1 MTASTLPSSPA
12 APAPASARS
21 RTVGRIRVHL
31 HAGALTVRIGGVS
44 WRTSVRA
51 VTVSLIVFGVVTIGM
66 AWSVSVGD
74 FPIPLTDVIKEITG
88 IGGTTDSS
96 FIIHTLRLPRVLT
109 GVLVGFAFGVSG
121 QIFQRMVRN
130 PLASPDILGLSS
142 GAALGAV
149 FCIVILK
156 SGSIS
161 TTGAALIGS
170 LLTVVAIYLLAI
182 KQGIS
187 SYRLVLVGIGITAL
201 LDAGVEYLLT
211 RANLND
217 AQRATVWLTGSL
229 NGRGWEYV
237 RPLTLA
243 LLILV
248 PVAMV
253 CTRHLRVLELGDD
266 TAAALG
272 VNLRRSKLGLTLSGA
287 GLAAAAT
294 AAAGPVGFVALVA
307 PQIARRLVGER
318 AVGIIP
324 AGLIGA
330 AVMVFADLLARRLF
344 SPTELPVGVITA
356 VVGAPYLLWLLA
368 RANKI
373 GTGG

>member
-1 MTASTLPSSPA
+1 MTASTF
-12 APAPASARS
+12 
-21 RTVGRIRVHL
+21 RTGTGTGTVTVRL
-31 HAGALTVRIGGVS
+31 GALS

-51 VTVSLIVFGVVTIGM
+51 VTVSAIVAALVVVGM

-74 FPIPLTDVIKEITG
+74 FPIPLSDVFREISG
-88 IGGTTDSS
+88 FGGSTDSE

-109 GVLVGFAFGVSG
+109 GILVGFAFGVSG

-149 FCIVILK
+149 FSIVILG
-156 SGSIS
+156 SGTIS
-161 TTGAALIGS
+161 TTGAALAGS
-170 LLTVVAIYLLAI
+170 ALTVVAIYLLAI

-201 LDAGVEYLLT
+201 LEAGVAYLLT

-217 AQRATVWLTGSL
+217 AMRATVWLTGSL

-237 RPLTLA
+237 RPLTIA
-243 LLILV
+243 LLVLV
-248 PVAMV
+248 PVAMA
-253 CTRHLRVLELGDD
+253 CTRNLRVLELGDD
-266 TAAALG
+266 TASALG
-272 VNLRRSKLGLTLSGA
+272 VHLRRSKLGLTLSGA

-324 AGLIGA
+324 AGLVGA
-330 AVMVFADLLARRLF
+330 VIMVFGDLLARRVF
-344 SPTELPVGVITA
+344 SPTELPVGVVTA

>member
-1 MTASTLPSSPA
+1 MTASTVPTPPPLA
-12 APAPASARS
+12 AP
-21 RTVGRIRVHL
+21 RTRTIGAVSIHV
-31 HAGALTVRIGGVS
+31 HAGLLTVRLWGIS
-44 WRTSVRA
+44 LRTSLRA
-51 VTVSLIVFGVVTIGM
+51 IGTSAVIFGIVLVGLG
-66 AWSVSVGD
+66 WSVSVGD
-74 FPIPLTDVIKEITG
+74 FPIPISDVFKEISG
-88 IGGTTDSS
+88 IGGSTDSD

-109 GVLVGFAFGVSG
+109 GILVGFAFGVSG

-142 GAALGAV
+142 GAALAAV
-149 FCIVILK
+149 FSIVILK
-156 SGSIS
+156 SGTIS

-170 LLTVVAIYLLAI
+170 LLTVAAIYLLAI

-201 LDAGVEYLLT
+201 LEAGVEYLLT

-217 AQRATVWLTGSL
+217 AMRATVWLTGSL
-229 NGRGWEYV
+229 NGRGWEFV

-243 LLILV
+243 LAILV
-248 PVAMV
+248 PIAMV
-253 CTRHLRVLELGDD
+253 CTRNLRVLELGDD
-266 TAAALG
+266 TASALG
-272 VNLRRSKLGLTLSGA
+272 VSLRRSKLGLTLSGA

-324 AGLIGA
+324 AGLVGA
-330 AVMVFADLLARRLF
+330 VIMVFGDLLARRVF
-344 SPTELPVGVITA
+344 SPTELPVGVVTA

>member
-1 MTASTLPSSPA
+1 MTAP
-12 APAPASARS
+12 
-21 RTVGRIRVHL
+21 TVHR
-31 HAGALTVRIGGVS
+31 HAGLLTVRVGGLS
-44 WRTSVRA
+44 WRASTRALSVSA
-51 VTVSLIVFGVVTIGM
+51 VALAVVVVGLL
-66 AWSVSVGD
+66 WSVSVGD
-74 FPIPLTDVIKEITG
+74 FPIPVADVAKELTG
-88 IGGTTDSS
+88 IGGNSDSD
-96 FIIHTLRLPRVLT
+96 FIIHTLRLPRGLT
-109 GVLVGFAFGVSG
+109 GLLVGFAFGVSG

-130 PLASPDILGLSS
+130 PLASPDILGLSA

-149 FCIVILK
+149 FSIVTLS
-156 SGSIS
+156 SGTIS
-161 TTGAALIGS
+161 ATGAALIGS
-170 LLTVVAIYLLAI
+170 GLTVAAIYLLAI

-201 LDAGVEYLLT
+201 LHAGVQYLLT
-211 RANLND
+211 RAELND
-217 AQRATVWLTGSL
+217 AHRATVWLTGSL
-229 NGRGWEYV
+229 NGRGWEFV

-243 LLILV
+243 LVVLV

-272 VNLRRSKLGLTLSGA
+272 VDLRRSKLGLTLSGA

-294 AAAGPVGFVALVA
+294 AAAGPVGFVALVS

-324 AGLIGA
+324 AGLVGA
-330 AVMVFADLLARRLF
+330 GIMVFGDLLARRVF
-344 SPTELPVGVITA
+344 SPVELPVGVVTA

>member
-1 MTASTLPSSPA
+1 MTASTFPA
-12 APAPASARS
+12 APPPVAEP
-21 RTVGRIRVHL
+21 RTRTLGAVSIHL
-31 HAGALTVRIGGVS
+31 HAGLLTVRLWGIS

-51 VTVSLIVFGVVTIGM
+51 VGVSLVLAAVVVVGM

-74 FPIPLTDVIKEITG
+74 FPIPIGDVVKEISG
-88 IGGTTDSS
+88 IGGTTDSD

-109 GVLVGFAFGVSG
+109 GILVGFAFGVSG

-149 FCIVILK
+149 FSIVILE
-156 SGSIS
+156 SGTIS
-161 TTGAALIGS
+161 ATGAALIGS
-170 LLTVVAIYLLAI
+170 VCTVIAIYLLAI

-211 RANLND
+211 RAELND
-217 AQRATVWLTGSL
+217 AHRATVWLTGSL
-229 NGRGWEYV
+229 NGRGWEFV

-243 LLILV
+243 LAILV
-248 PVAMV
+248 PVAMA
-253 CTRHLRVLELGDD
+253 CTRNLRVLELGDD
-266 TAAALG
+266 TASALG
-272 VNLRRSKLGLTLSGA
+272 VSLRRSKLGLTLSGA

-318 AVGIIP
+318 AVGIVP
-324 AGLIGA
+324 AGLVGA
-330 AVMVFADLLARRLF
+330 AVMVFADLIARRVF

>member
-1 MTASTLPSSPA
+1 MHVRHDT
-12 APAPASARS
+12 
-21 RTVGRIRVHL
+21 
-31 HAGALTVRIGGVS
+31 LTVRVGPVS
-44 WRTSVRA
+44 WRTGLRSIA
-51 VTVSLIVFGVVTIGM
+51 IGGVLALVVAAGL

-74 FPIPLTDVIKEITG
+74 FPIPIGEVIGQLTG
-88 IGGTTDSS
+88 LGGSPDSD
-96 FIIHTLRLPRVLT
+96 FIVHALRLPRVLT

-130 PLASPDILGLSS
+130 PLASPDILGLSA

-149 FCIVILK
+149 TSIVLLEAGTIDV
-156 SGSIS
+156 
-161 TTGAALIGS
+161 TAAALLGS
-170 LLTVVAIYLLAI
+170 VATVMAIYLLAI

-201 LDAGVEYLLT
+201 LDAGVAYLLT
-211 RANLND
+211 RAELYD

-237 RPLTLA
+237 RPLGVALA
-243 LLILV
+243 ILV

-253 CTRHLRVLELGDD
+253 CTRNLRALELGDD
-266 TAAALG
+266 TATALG
-272 VNLRRSKLGLTLSGA
+272 VEVRRSKLALTLSGA

-318 AVGIIP
+318 SIGIIP
-324 AGLIGA
+324 AGLVGA
-330 AVMVFADLLARRLF
+330 SIMVFGDLVARRVF
-344 SPTELPVGVITA
+344 SPTELPVGVVTA
-356 VVGAPYLLWLLA
+356 IIGAPYLLWLLA

>member
-1 MTASTLPSSPA
+1 M
-12 APAPASARS
+12 R
-21 RTVGRIRVHL
+21 L
-31 HAGALTVRIGGVS
+31 HAGTLTVRLGGVS
-44 WRTSVRA
+44 WRGDVRA
-51 VTVSLIVFGVVTIGM
+51 IAVSLVAAAVVAIGL

-74 FPIPLTDVIKEITG
+74 FPIPLGDVVGQLTG
-88 IGGTTDSS
+88 LGGNPDSEL
-96 FIIHTLRLPRVLT
+96 IIEALRLPRVLT

-130 PLASPDILGLSS
+130 PLASPDILGLSA

-149 FCIVILK
+149 ASIVLVEAGTIDV
-156 SGSIS
+156 
-161 TTGAALIGS
+161 TVAALAGS
-170 LLTVVAIYLLAI
+170 MATVAAIYLLAI

-201 LDAGVEYLLT
+201 LQAGVAYLLT
-211 RANLND
+211 RSNLYD

-243 LLILV
+243 LVVLV
-248 PVAMV
+248 PVALV
-253 CTRHLRVLELGDD
+253 CTRSLRALELGDD
-266 TAAALG
+266 TASALG
-272 VNLRRSKLGLTLSGA
+272 VGLRRSKLGLTLSGA

-318 AVGIIP
+318 AAGIIP

-330 AVMVFADLLARRLF
+330 AIMVFGDLLARRTF
-344 SPTELPVGVITA
+344 SPTELPVGVVTA
-356 VVGAPYLLWLLA
+356 IVGAPYLLWLLA

>member
-1 MTASTLPSSPA
+1 MTASAL
-12 APAPASARS
+12 PAPPPLVAQPRVRTLGAAS
-21 RTVGRIRVHL
+21 IHL
-31 HAGALTVRIGGVS
+31 HAGLLTVRLWGVS

-51 VTVSLIVFGVVTIGM
+51 VAISLIVFGLVVIGLG
-66 AWSVSVGD
+66 WSVSVGD
-74 FPIPLTDVIKEITG
+74 FPIPIRDVVKEIAG
-88 IGGTTDSS
+88 IGGSTDSE
-96 FIIHTLRLPRVLT
+96 FIVHTLRLPRVLT

-149 FCIVILK
+149 FSIVILE
-156 SGSIS
+156 SGTIS
-161 TTGAALIGS
+161 ATGAALIGS
-170 LLTVVAIYLLAI
+170 VCTVIAIYLLAI

-201 LDAGVEYLLT
+201 LEAGVEYLLT
-211 RANLND
+211 RAELND
-217 AQRATVWLTGSL
+217 AMRATVWLTGSL
-229 NGRGWEYV
+229 NGRGWEFV

-243 LLILV
+243 LVILV
-248 PVAMV
+248 PVSMV
-253 CTRHLRVLELGDD
+253 CTRNLRVLELGDD
-266 TAAALG
+266 AAAALG

-324 AGLIGA
+324 AGLVGA
-330 AVMVFADLLARRLF
+330 AVMVFADLIARRAF

>member
-1 MTASTLPSSPA
+1 MRIPSHTLA
-12 APAPASARS
+12 VR
-21 RTVGRIRVHL
+21 VGP
-31 HAGALTVRIGGVS
+31 VS
-44 WRTSVRA
+44 WRGDARA
-51 VTVSLIVFGVVTIGM
+51 VAVGTIIAAVVAAGM

-74 FPIPLTDVIKEITG
+74 FPIPLGDVARELTG
-88 IGGTTDSS
+88 VGGTTDSS

-149 FCIVILK
+149 FSIAILEA
-156 SGSIS
+156 GTIDV
-161 TTGAALIGS
+161 TTAALVGAVV
-170 LLTVVAIYLLAI
+170 TVVAIYLLAI

-201 LDAGVEYLLT
+201 LDAGVAYLLT
-211 RANLND
+211 RAALYD
-217 AQRATVWLTGSL
+217 AQRATIWLTGSL

-237 RPLTLA
+237 RPLSLA
-243 LLILV
+243 LVALV
-248 PVAMV
+248 PVALV
-253 CTRHLRVLELGDD
+253 SSRNLRALELGDD
-266 TAAALG
+266 TASALG
-272 VNLRRSKLGLTLSGA
+272 VNLRRSKLALTLSGA

-307 PQIARRLVGER
+307 PQIARRLIGER
-318 AVGIIP
+318 AVGTVP
-324 AGLIGA
+324 AGVVGA
-330 AVMVFADLLARRLF
+330 GVMVFGDLLARRVF
-344 SPTELPVGVITA
+344 TPTELPVGVVTA

>member
-1 MTASTLPSSPA
+1 MTAPTLPA
-12 APAPASARS
+12 APPTAAPQRG
-21 RTVGRIRVHL
+21 RTVGPVAIHL
-31 HAGALTVRIGGVS
+31 HAGLLTVRLGAISG
-44 WRTSVRA
+44 RTSARA
-51 VTVSLIVFGVVTIGM
+51 VAVSAVLLAAVVVGLG
-66 AWSVSVGD
+66 WSVSVGD
-74 FPIPLTDVIKEITG
+74 FPIPLGDVARELSG
-88 IGGTTDSS
+88 LGGSTDSD
-96 FIIHTLRLPRVLT
+96 FIIRTLRLPRVLT

-149 FCIVILK
+149 FSIVILG
-156 SGSIS
+156 SGTIS
-161 TTGAALIGS
+161 ATGAALVGS
-170 LLTVVAIYLLAI
+170 ACTVVAIYLLAI

-201 LDAGVEYLLT
+201 LEAGVQYLLT
-211 RANLND
+211 RASLND

-229 NGRGWEYV
+229 NGRGWEFV

-243 LLILV
+243 VAVFV
-248 PVAMV
+248 PIAVA
-253 CTRHLRVLELGDD
+253 CTRHLRALELGDD
-266 TAAALG
+266 TASALG
-272 VNLRRSKLGLTLSGA
+272 VDLRRSKLGLTLSGA

-324 AGLIGA
+324 AGLVGA
-330 AVMVFADLLARRLF
+330 AVMVFADLLARRVF